1 MTTSTANPGLPATAF
16 GSVFQ
21 ALGGLRNGRALV
33 ALLGSLVVG
42 IVVSMMA
49 GWLGVIGA
57 LFGALFMFVA
67 VGTGVNAAGVILM
80 DQARG
85 SAPRSLGDALVYGL
99 MCIPK
104 LILLGLGL
112 LAVAIAV
119 FIVIALAFL
128 VCKIPYLGPLL
139 FVVAFPVSVIVAGA
153 TVFGLFVCLVL
164 ALPAIWE
171 GLSVMR
177 ALSQT
182 LAIAR
187 ARLVDAL
194 LLLAALWFL
203 SLLVGFIVFGI
214 AGAGLMPT
222 FGLAASILGGGS
234 GGMGS
239 MFGVM
244 PGGAYGGM
252 GGIGGGYM
260 VGGMVG
266 AGVIWALATT
276 LIGLVWLLGLN
287 IVYLRLTEGLDVS
300 ATEDALRRG
309 FDDAKRRTAELGEA
323 AKAKAAAASAAASAA
338 ARQRTSAPAPS
349 DPPADLV
356 GSGTVPPPASAP
368 ASPPTSEGPR
378 ETIDPSPRPT
388 FTPPP
393 LTVNCPSCSAACSVD
408 DVYCGVCGQ
417 RLK

>member
-1 MTTSTANPGLPATAF
+1 MTPSAAPSGLPATAF

-33 ALLGSLVVG
+33 TLLGSLVVG
-42 IVVSMMA
+42 IVVSMLA
-49 GWLGVIGA
+49 GRLGAIGA
-57 LFGALFMFVA
+57 LFGALVMFLA
-67 VGTGVNAAGVILM
+67 VGTGVNGAGVILM

-85 SAPRSLGDALVYGL
+85 APPRSLGDALVFGL

-119 FIVIALAFL
+119 FIVIALVFL

-139 FVVAFPVSVIVAGA
+139 FVVAFPVSVVLAGV

-171 GLSVMR
+171 GLPVTR
-177 ALSQT
+177 AIAQT

-187 ARLVDAL
+187 TRLVDGL

-203 SLLVGFIVFGI
+203 SLFVGFIVFGI
-214 AGAGLMPT
+214 AGAGMMPT
-222 FGLAASILGGGS
+222 VGLAASILGGPAGI
-234 GGMGS
+234 GP
-239 MFGVM
+239 MFGMM
-244 PGGAYGGM
+244 PGAAYGGM
-252 GGIGGGYM
+252 SGTGGSYI
-260 VGGMVG
+260 VGGMIG
-266 AGVIWALATT
+266 AGVIWAVATT

-287 IVYLRLTEGLDVS
+287 IVYLRLTEGLDVG

-309 FDDAKRRTAELGEA
+309 FDDAKRRTAEFGEL
-323 AKAKAAAASAAASAA
+323 AKAKAAAASAAATAA
-338 ARQRTSAPAPS
+338 SRERSSSPTPPEQPAAPAT
-349 DPPADLV
+349 AA
-356 GSGTVPPPASAP
+356 GVPTP
-368 ASPPTSEGPR
+368 ASPAAAPSVPPR
-378 ETIDPSPRPT
+378 EPIEPAPPPT

-393 LTVNCPSCSAACSVD
+393 LTVNCPSCTAVCSVD